1 MNTFDSGGHLTDA
14 ALQAF
19 LSGGPLTELERLEI
33 AEHLDFCDACLLRS
47 MERMPCEVLLTPAHS
62 CQRTLWPRIHR
73 RSARELAG
81 RIATAAAAIAIAAS
95 LWCFNVFGGLV
106 TGSAALSDSALSAL
120 RQADFPQ
127 QAQQFDRTLDARFA
141 RLSALFEFG
150 EEAAD

>member
-81 RIATAAAAIAIAAS
+81 RIATVRRIFPSKRNS
-95 LWCFNVFGGLV
+95 LTEPLV
-106 TGSAALSDSALSAL
+106 RAL
-120 RQADFPQ
+120 RGLARCLNSAKKPQ
-127 QAQQFDRTLDARFA
+127 IK
-141 RLSALFEFG
+141 
-150 EEAAD
+150 